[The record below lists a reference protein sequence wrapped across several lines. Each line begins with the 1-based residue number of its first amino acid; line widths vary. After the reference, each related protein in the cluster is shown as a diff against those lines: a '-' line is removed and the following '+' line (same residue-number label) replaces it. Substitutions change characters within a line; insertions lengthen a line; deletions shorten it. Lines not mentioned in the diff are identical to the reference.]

1 MANWITENELD
12 TQKIAFVIAKY
23 QIRRGDV
30 VLLKGEMGA
39 GKTTFVKGAAKAYWI
54 DDEITSPTYAYMNEY
69 HSPNGTVLYHYDCYR
84 LENGEQ
90 ALALGLTDYF
100 YTEKGICF
108 IEWSENIQSVLPEK
122 VKVITIERLDDEKR
136 KITYEVPRD

>member
-1 MANWITENELD
+1 MATWITENELD
-12 TQKIAFVIAKY
+12 TKRTAFVIMKY
-23 QIRRGDV
+23 YIKRGDV
-30 VLLKGEMGA
+30 VLLKGDLGA
-39 GKTTFVKGAAKAYWI
+39 GKTTFVKGAAPAVWI

-69 HSPNGTVLYHYDCYR
+69 HSPNGLTLYHYDCYR

-100 YTEKGICF
+100 NDENGICF
-108 IEWSENIQSVLPEK
+108 IEWSENIQSVLPKK
-122 VKVITIERLDDEKR
+122 VKVISIEKIDDEKR